1 MFVSDY
7 DLVVLI
13 PSCYFLPLFI
23 CSFLYALI
31 LLLEVCGRG
40 GGSNSHPGNE
50 SFRDLVNDVKV
61 LYVSCPKREKPL
73 IARRIVEAVREQTPP
88 GRFLCK
94 DITGLWND
102 IGDGRAREKTSQAL
116 REGAPIIRCMVRG
129 GPTESTDMDVA
140 TIVKEAKK
148 EERANKDLC
157 ADMPQSNG
165 DVNHTSEHITQFKME
180 LPIIQCEY
188 GSQGP
193 VMMHMPSGVQFR
205 ETADSQPTV
214 WPLAPPQPRRMFNIG
229 MPYPQPYPHY
239 AGHVMRG
246 FVGPANH
253 ANRPPPRDSVP
264 LEIVRGL
271 LLGQIDPVTLA
282 IQMLSPQEAA
292 FVARRHANSNVLV
305 KPEPCVNDTPAVHT
319 QHPPVEMVHTLHPP
333 IISVNNAD
341 SSLGSSPPRNISCES
356 SSRSS
361 SGECFM
367 RQSPSEETTSVASSS
382 RQSTIETPTK
392 RALPKK
398 KRKYIEESSE
408 WDV

>member
-1 MFVSDY
+1 M
-7 DLVVLI
+7 LI
-13 PSCYFLPLFI
+13 F
-23 CSFLYALI
+23 ALI
-31 LLLEVCGRG
+31 LLFGTEVCGRG

-88 GRFLCK
+88 GRFLIK

-129 GPTESTDMDVA
+129 GPTESTDNMDVA

-148 EERANKDLC
+148 EERANKELC

-165 DVNHTSEHITQFKME
+165 DVNHMSEHIHHTKME
-180 LPIIQCEY
+180 PPIIKCEY

-193 VMMHMPSGVQFR
+193 VMMHMPNVM
-205 ETADSQPTV
+205 TADSQPTV
-214 WPLAPPQPRRMFNIG
+214 WPHAPPQPRRMFNNIG

-246 FVGPANH
+246 FVGPAPPPVPIDYGNH
-253 ANRPPPRDSVP
+253 ANRPPPRCPDSVP
-264 LEIVRGL
+264 HEIVRRL

-282 IQMLSPQEAA
+282 VQMLSPQEAA

-305 KPEPCVNDTPAVHT
+305 KPEPGVNNTPTIHT
-319 QHPPVEMVHTLHPP
+319 QHPPMEMVHTLHPP
-333 IISVNNAD
+333 IISVNNAG
-341 SSLGSSPPRNISCES
+341 SSLDSSPPRNVSCES

-367 RQSPSEETTSVASSS
+367 RQSPSEETSSVASSS

-398 KRKYIEESSE
+398 KRKYIEESSD